1 MKLYTVVYVSTNQQ
15 TGHAETFRS
24 KPRAPAYMF
33 MGRDSHVHT
42 RM

>member
-1 MKLYTVVYVSTNQQ
+1 MKLYTVMYVSMNQQ
-15 TGHAETFRS
+15 TGHAETFS
-24 KPRAPAYMF
+24 SIPRVPAYMF